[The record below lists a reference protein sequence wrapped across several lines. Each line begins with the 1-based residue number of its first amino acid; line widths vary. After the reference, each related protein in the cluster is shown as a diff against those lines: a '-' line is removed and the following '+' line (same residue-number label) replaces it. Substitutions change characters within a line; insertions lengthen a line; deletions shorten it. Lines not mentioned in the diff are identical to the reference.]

1 MPLDAYIQNQLP
13 TMSMEGLAALVPS
26 ALSVYQ
32 HTLAAPVTYAGVGV
46 HSGAVVTMRLV
57 PSAPGSGISFVRTDV
72 PAAHAV
78 IKGTYD
84 HVADTRLCTV
94 LANEHGVK
102 VATVEHVLS
111 ALHGL
116 GVDNV
121 VIEADGQELPVAD
134 GSALEFIKAIMEV
147 GIVPQ
152 AAPRRA
158 LEILRTVEVT
168 NGQKVAR
175 IMPCRQPEYSVTI
188 VYDNQVIGTQ
198 GFDLHLTPAAYL
210 AEIAPAR
217 TFGLLADVEAM
228 YAAGLGKGGSLD
240 NAIVVDADRVLNP
253 EGLRYADEFA
263 RHKVLDAI
271 GDLALAGGVVL
282 GRLEGHMSGHKMNN
296 DLLRAVFAD
305 KANYRWVDMADS
317 DDQAPEMTDFMG
329 NPMGIRTQQAVA

>member
-1 MPLDAYIQNQLP
+1 MPLDAYVQNQLP

-26 ALSVYQ
+26 TLSAYQ

-46 HSGAVVTMRLV
+46 HSGVVVNMRLL
-57 PSAPGSGISFVRTDV
+57 PAAPGAGITFVRTDV
-72 PAAHAV
+72 PAAHA
-78 IKGTYD
+78 IIQGTWD
-84 HVADTRLCTV
+84 KVADTRLCTV

-111 ALHGL
+111 GLHGL
-116 GVDNV
+116 GIDNV
-121 VIEADGQELPVAD
+121 VIEVDGQELPVAD
-134 GSALEFIKAIMEV
+134 GSAIEFIKAVMEV

-158 LEILRTVEVT
+158 LEILRTVEVA
-168 NGQKVAR
+168 NGPKVAR
-175 IMPCRQPEYSVTI
+175 ILPSAQPEYAVTI
-188 VYDNQVIGTQ
+188 VYENQVIGTQ
-198 GFDLHLTPAAYL
+198 GFDLALTPAAYL
-210 AEIAPAR
+210 AEIASAR

-240 NAIVVDADRVLNP
+240 NAIVVDTDRVLNP
-253 EGLRYADEFA
+253 EGLRFADEFA
-263 RHKVLDAI
+263 RHKVLDAV

-305 KANYRWVDMADS
+305 KANYRWVEMADES
-317 DDQAPEMTDFMG
+317 EMPAQTAGFVG
-329 NPMGIRTQQAVA
+329 NPMSVQPNQAVA

>member
-1 MPLDAYIQNQLP
+1 MPLDAYVQNQLP
-13 TMSMEGLAALVPS
+13 KMTNDGLAALVPAS
-26 ALSVYQ
+26 LSVYQ
-32 HTLAAPVTYAGVGV
+32 HTLAAPVSYSGVGV
-46 HSGAVVTMRLV
+46 HSGVVVNMRLL
-57 PSAPGSGISFVRTDV
+57 PAAPGTGITFIRTDV
-72 PAAHAV
+72 PAAHAT
-78 IKGTYD
+78 IMGRWD
-84 HVADTRLCTV
+84 AVADTRLCTV

-111 ALHGL
+111 GLHGL

-121 VIEADGQELPVAD
+121 AIEVDGQELPVAD

-147 GIVPQ
+147 GVVPQ
-152 AAPRRA
+152 TAPRRA
-158 LEILRTVEVT
+158 LQILQAVEVA
-168 NGQKVAR
+168 NGPKVAR
-175 IMPCRQPEYSVTI
+175 LLPCAQPEYAVTI
-188 VYDNQVIGTQ
+188 VYENQVIGTQ
-198 GFDLHLTPAAYL
+198 GFDLALTPATYL

-263 RHKVLDAI
+263 RHKVLDAV

-296 DLLRAVFAD
+296 DLLRAVFANP
-305 KANYRWVDMADS
+305 ANYRWV
-317 DDQAPEMTDFMG
+317 EMTDDAEMPAIMTG
-329 NPMGIRTQQAVA
+329 NPMGVKATSAQAAA